1 MGICTSNTG
10 DDPQWIAARHK
21 KVHKVHLL
29 MDGIISQN
37 VDSSG
42 HDWHGDRDEALEAS
56 GVLVM

>member
-1 MGICTSNTG
+1 M
-10 DDPQWIAARHK
+10 IAARHK

-42 HDWHGDRDEALEAS
+42 RDWHGDRDEAQEAS

>member
-1 MGICTSNTG
+1 M
-10 DDPQWIAARHK
+10 IAVRHK

-42 HDWHGDRDEALEAS
+42 HDCRGDKEEAQEAS